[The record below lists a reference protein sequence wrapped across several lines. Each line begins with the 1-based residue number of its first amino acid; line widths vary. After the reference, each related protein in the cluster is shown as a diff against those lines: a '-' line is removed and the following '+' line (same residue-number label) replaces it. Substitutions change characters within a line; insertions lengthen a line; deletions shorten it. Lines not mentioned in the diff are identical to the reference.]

1 MLLHPDFPVIENHHQ
16 LTKEWS
22 VMLPGKFNRRLED
35 GDLVIWRPG
44 FTIWTAV
51 WNNVDG
57 KSREECLAWIKQDI
71 SEGAFDL
78 VEERQGHLLRL
89 RYRLAEDSD
98 DSRVLAYYCF
108 AISDRSHVQMAMYF
122 DEEADLDHAEQIW
135 KSLNS
140 SLPGA

>member
-1 MLLHPDFPVIENHHQ
+1 MLHPDFPVIENRYQ
-16 LTKEWS
+16 MTKEWS
-22 VMLPGKFNRRLED
+22 VMLPGKFNRRIED

-57 KSREECLAWIKQDI
+57 KFREDCLAWIKRDI

-78 VEERQGHLLRL
+78 VEARDDVLRL
-89 RYRLAEDSD
+89 RYRLAEESD
-98 DSRVLAYYCF
+98 DDRVPAYYCF

-122 DEEADLDHAEQIW
+122 DDEADLDCAERIW
-135 KSLNS
+135 KSLTATS
-140 SLPGA
+140 P